1 MGYNLAMGEI
11 ELRALVKNPASTG
24 GYRIHPRDLHHFV
37 QVPWKIPAY
46 FDSCSKKVFP
56 LYLQEWS
63 DLNPDPSGFKKFF
76 PGSHPFFRHLS
87 YLQYFLAWKNGKL
100 AGRIAVY
107 IDKNYHENG
116 VQDPIGWIGLFE
128 CIECRH
134 VAEALLKEAI
144 KTLKEQGATKIIG
157 PARFNAN
164 GEIGLLIDGFQHHP
178 MFMEPY
184 HPPYYQEYFESFA
197 QKENDWYAFLV
208 KTTSMKTFIDRIN
221 SLGSK
226 GKSLRQK
233 ISAQGIQIRSLS
245 RSKFKQDVA
254 AIKRL
259 YNQAWDTDRH
269 PQFEYFDDAEFNYIA
284 QGLKMMALY
293 EWVLLAEKNLSPQKE
308 IVACSV
314 MIPDLNEVIDAWDQ
328 EHKYW
333 MRSFARIPFW
343 KWLWRDLMIFRHL
356 KKRLKLKVFKH
367 ARIFILG
374 SLAKKNGLDALLYL
388 ESYELAKIYGLL
400 AGSGSQIADINLEM
414 INPMKRMSDVT
425 FTWRVYQ
432 FNI

>member
-1 MGYNLAMGEI
+1 MDDIKLS
-11 ELRALVKNPASTG
+11 ALLKNPASKG

-46 FDSCSKKVFP
+46 YDSCSKKVFP
-56 LYLQEWS
+56 LYLQELS
-63 DLNPDPSGFKKFF
+63 DLNPDPSGIKKFF

-87 YLQYFLAWKNGKL
+87 FLQYFLAWKNHQL
-100 AGRIAVY
+100 AGRVAVY
-107 IDKNYHENG
+107 IDENYHESEVKG
-116 VQDPIGWIGLFE
+116 SIGWIGLFE
-128 CIECRH
+128 CIECKET
-134 VAEALLKEAI
+134 AEKLIGEAI
-144 KTLKEQGATKIIG
+144 KTLKQQGVTKIIG

-184 HPPYYQEYFESFA
+184 HPPYYQKYFEAFG

-208 KTTSMKTFIDRIN
+208 KTSSMKAFIERIN

-226 GKSLRQK
+226 GKSLRHK
-233 ISAQGIQIRSLS
+233 IAAQGIQIRSLS
-245 RSKFKQDVA
+245 RQHFSKDVM
-254 AIKRL
+254 AIKHL

-293 EWVLLAEKNLSPQKE
+293 EWVLLAEKQLSTEKE

-314 MIPDLNEVIDAWDQ
+314 MIPDLNEVIEEWDQ
-328 EHKYW
+328 DHKTW
-333 MRSFARIPFW
+333 MTSSARIPIW
-343 KWLWRDLMIFRHL
+343 KWLWRDVMIFRRL
-356 KKRLKLKVFKH
+356 KKRLKVKVFNN

-374 SLAKKNGLDALLYL
+374 SLSKKNGLDALLYL
-388 ESYELAKIYGLL
+388 ESYELAKIYGLET
-400 AGSGSQIADINLEM
+400 GSGSQIADINLEM
-414 INPMKRMSDVT
+414 INPMKRMADIT
-425 FTWRVYQ
+425 FTWRVYR
-432 FNI
+432 FSL